1 MSALRKFACVLCL
14 SVFAAA
20 GGCAVADTG
29 SFVRLQEEV
38 EGLRQEVAAAK
49 RNAAAPQPAAQGIQE
64 SAAPLRANPE
74 EILSLR
80 QELAD
85 LANNLDS
92 TRSEVRAAGTR
103 IDESKVEMRKEI
115 SRLNSKTDEGAIA
128 IQELKAHQAKLQ
140 DVDRRL
146 ASLEERLEKAL
157 PPSGR
162 GGSQGAGQ
170 SAVPQEWKSA
180 EDMYDYA
187 LGTLKGGE
195 TAKARTIFE
204 SFGTK
209 YPGHKLSPN
218 VLYWRGESFYVDK
231 DYENAIIA
239 FQDVIDKYPAS
250 DKASD
255 GMFKQ
260 GLSFLALQD
269 KKNAKT
275 LFELLASKYP
285 KSPAAEKAR
294 QKLTEIK

>member
-1 MSALRKFACVLCL
+1 MRTLRKFAGILCL
-14 SVFAAA
+14 AGLASV

-49 RNAAAPQPAAQGIQE
+49 RAAAAPQPAAQGVQE
-64 SAAPLRANPE
+64 TAPLRANPE

-85 LANNLDS
+85 LANNLDG
-92 TRSEVRAAGTR
+92 TRSEVRAASTL
-103 IDESKVEMRKEI
+103 IDENKVEVRKEI

-128 IQELKAHQAKLQ
+128 IQELKARQAKLQ

-146 ASLEERLEKAL
+146 ASLEERLEKAI
-157 PPSGR
+157 PAAGK
-162 GGSQGAGQ
+162 GGSQAGGQ

-195 TAKARTIFE
+195 TGKARTVFE
-204 SFGTK
+204 SFNTK

-239 FQDVIDKYPAS
+239 FQDVIDKHPSS

-255 GMFKQ
+255 AMFKQ